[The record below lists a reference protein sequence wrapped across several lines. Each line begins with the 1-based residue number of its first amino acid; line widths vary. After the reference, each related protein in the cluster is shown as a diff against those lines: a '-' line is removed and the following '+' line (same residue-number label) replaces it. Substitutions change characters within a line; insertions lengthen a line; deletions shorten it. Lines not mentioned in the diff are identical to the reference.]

1 MGYIGVDPS
10 DAARD
15 IATDQMSAAA
25 GSAQS
30 GQEASNVLDGKAD
43 TLWHTKWSAGHGRE
57 KHWIQF
63 ELKDFYLI
71 DGIRYQPRPREE
83 QTVLL
88 RNTKWK

>member
-10 DAARD
+10 DAARG

-43 TLWHTKWSAGHGRE
+43 T
-57 KHWIQF
+57 
-63 ELKDFYLI
+63 
-71 DGIRYQPRPREE
+71 RPSGMYKMGARRSR
-83 QTVLL
+83 TRKTLDSV
-88 RNTKWK
+88 

>member
-57 KHWIQF
+57 NIGF
-63 ELKDFYLI
+63 SL
-71 DGIRYQPRPREE
+71 
-83 QTVLL
+83 
-88 RNTKWK
+88 N

>member
-43 TLWHTKWSAGHGRE
+43 TLC
-57 KHWIQF
+57 IQNGAPVTDAKNIGF
-63 ELKDFYLI
+63 SL
-71 DGIRYQPRPREE
+71 
-83 QTVLL
+83 
-88 RNTKWK
+88 N